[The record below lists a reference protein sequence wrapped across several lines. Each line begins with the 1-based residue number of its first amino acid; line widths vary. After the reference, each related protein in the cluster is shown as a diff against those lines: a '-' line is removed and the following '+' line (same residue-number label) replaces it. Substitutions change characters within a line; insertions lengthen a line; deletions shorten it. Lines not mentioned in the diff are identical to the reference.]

1 MDDRSKK
8 DTVKIK
14 AKQKKKIKLKPASPK
29 KESPKKMK
37 LKVKKVKEKKVKEK
51 KRIETNIEL
60 DIAEKAYNDKLK
72 GTEKKEIDILEKQEK
87 LNPELYPTLND
98 PNFLVKIAKKL
109 EFSETKYKGDIGNV
123 EIMADKMCNE
133 ERELAPHQIFVRNFL
148 SFNTPYNSLLL
159 YHGLGSGKTCAAVGI
174 MEECR
179 VNFKQLGINKKIFV
193 LAQPNVQN
201 NFKNELF
208 DSRKLKQ
215 INGIWTLK
223 SCIGEQ
229 LLKEINCNS
238 IKMTKEVIVKA
249 INKLIR
255 NAYKFIGYE
264 EFASYIIALS
274 NIEGDYKK
282 ETKKV
287 IIRKK
292 LNSLLEN
299 TLIVIDEVHNI
310 RAGAEKKPKRIYDT
324 LMILANYV
332 DNLRFLF
339 LSATPMFNN
348 SLEII
353 PLVNIMNANDNR
365 SMINVKEVFDENG
378 NLKINKDTGE
388 TIGEDLLKIKING
401 YVSYV
406 RGENPYSYPYKIYPI
421 LFQPEK
427 SIRQQSYPEKMMN
440 GADIIQPI
448 QYIDLFTLSASEY
461 QEKVYNYIIEHL
473 KTEKV
478 SFETLESFGY
488 TLLTPLVQ
496 TLNIV
501 YPNNNFIA
509 DKNVRQELLY
519 GLEGLRSVMDYSDSK
534 RDYRYK
540 KTTLDTYGRIFSKE
554 NIATYSPKIK
564 KIIDSIETSKGIILI
579 YSNYLEAGL
588 VPIALALE
596 EFGIKRHGDVPSLF
610 KEGDVKNKSHFKYVI
625 ISGDKSFSPNNN
637 VDLKACTNEGN
648 YNGDDV
654 KVVLISRAGTEGLD
668 FRNIRQVHILEP
680 WYNMNR
686 INQTIGRAVRT
697 KSHCQLPFLERNVMI
712 FLYGTLFSNN
722 IESTDL
728 YIYRHAEE
736 KAVQIG
742 KINRLLKQN
751 AVDCLLNKEQ
761 GNFTEEALDQSY
773 EIILSNLNKINYKI
787 GDKPFSEICDY
798 MESCNFLCNKEKE
811 IRESDVT
818 ASSYNQD
825 FASFNNDKII
835 KKIKYLFKEYYF
847 LKKEDL
853 IANLNIR
860 TSISLLQ
867 IYSALNKLLYD
878 NNEFLYDRYGK
889 PGKLLN
895 IGTYYLFQPIEVLDT
910 NISVFERVTPIDIKR
925 KELVYDVPKQM
936 EDNVDS
942 EEPSGTISI
951 KTNISKETKKG
962 TNKNFDRYL
971 EELKEK
977 YALATTFS
985 GKTKATSS
993 WYEVLNSCLVFLEP
1007 LGMTKQEVD
1016 NYIIQHIV
1024 DTVPYSLKL
1033 TLLDY
1038 LYSSNSLDEIEGKM
1052 KAYLDKYIFGS
1063 RIKGIILLNN
1073 TNKSTKKIVQTLLV
1087 LNKGKWKEALPEQK
1101 EILSKDIIA
1110 IHKEINDSLA
1120 KIYGF
1125 MVPFKKNNEVVFK
1138 IKTKDTT
1145 QKGARCDQANKAE
1158 TITLIKEIVKHNLSI
1173 DITIPE
1179 KISNNILCCA
1189 EEVILRHFNEKND
1202 KNTWF
1207 VNPERAAFI

>member
-1 MDDRSKK
+1 MDDTSKK
-8 DTVKIK
+8 DTIKIK

-29 KESPKKMK
+29 KKPPKKMK
-37 LKVKKVKEKKVKEK
+37 LKVKKVKEKK
-51 KRIETNIEL
+51 RIKTNIEL
-60 DIAEKAYNDKLK
+60 DILEKAYNDKLK
-72 GTEKKEIDILEKQEK
+72 DNEKKEIDILEKQEE

-208 DSRKLKQ
+208 DLRKLKQ
-215 INGIWTLK
+215 TNGIWTLK

-238 IKMTKEVIVKA
+238 IKMTKDAIIKA

-255 NAYKFIGYE
+255 NAYRFIGYE
-264 EFASYIIALS
+264 EFANYIIALS

-282 ETKKV
+282 ETKKI

-310 RAGAEKKPKRIYDT
+310 RAGTEKKPKRIYDT

-348 SLEII
+348 SLEIV
-353 PLVNIMNANDNR
+353 PLINIMNANDNR

-388 TIGEDLLKIKING
+388 TIGEDILKIKING

-406 RGENPYSYPYKIYPI
+406 RGENPYTYPYKIYPI
-421 LFQPEK
+421 LFEPER
-427 SIRQQSYPEKMMN
+427 SIRQQPYPEKMMN

-461 QEKVYNYIIEHL
+461 QEKVYNYIIDNL
-473 KTEKV
+473 KTENV

-488 TLLTPLVQ
+488 TVLTPLVKA
-496 TLNIV
+496 LNMV

-509 DKNVRQELLY
+509 NKNVRHELLY
-519 GLEGLRSVMDYSDSK
+519 GLEGLRSVMDYSEDK
-534 RDYRYK
+534 REYIYK
-540 KTTLDTYGRIFSKE
+540 KNIVDTYGRIFSRE
-554 NIATYSPKIK
+554 NIAKYSPKIK
-564 KIIDSIETSKGIILI
+564 NIIDSIETSKGIILI

-588 VPIALALE
+588 LPMALALE
-596 EFGIKRHGDVPSLF
+596 EFGIKRHGDVPCLF

-625 ISGDKSFSPNNN
+625 ISGEKNVSPNNN
-637 VDLKACTNEGN
+637 VDLKACTNESN
-648 YNGDDV
+648 YNGDEV

-686 INQTIGRAVRT
+686 VNQTIGRAVRT

-712 FLYGTLFSNN
+712 FLYGTMFSNN

-761 GNFTEEALDQSY
+761 GNFTEEALDQTY
-773 EIILSNLNKINYKI
+773 EIILSNLNKIKYKI

-798 MESCNFLCNKEKE
+798 MESCNFLCNKEKK

-853 IANLNIR
+853 IANLNLR
-860 TSISLLQ
+860 TSTSLLQ

-889 PGKLLN
+889 PGKLIN

-910 NISVFERVTPIDIKR
+910 NISVFERVSPIDIKR
-925 KELVYDVPKQM
+925 KKLVYDVPKEM
-936 EDNVDS
+936 EENVDS
-942 EEPSGTISI
+942 EQPSNFGSTKTTVSKQPKKI
-951 KTNISKETKKG
+951 K
-962 TNKNFDRYL
+962 NKNFDRYL

-977 YALATTFS
+977 YALARTFS

-1007 LGMTKQEVD
+1007 IGITKQEIN

-1024 DTVPYSLKL
+1024 DTVPYSLKI

-1038 LYSSNSLDEIEGKM
+1038 LYSSNSLDEIETIM
-1052 KAYLDKYIFGS
+1052 KAYLDKYIFGTKL
-1063 RIKGIILLNN
+1063 KGVILLNN
-1073 TNKSTKKIVQTLLV
+1073 TDKSSKKLIQTLLV

-1101 EILSKDIIA
+1101 DALSKDIIA
-1110 IHKEINDSLA
+1110 IHKEINESIA
-1120 KIYGF
+1120 NIYGF

-1138 IKTKDTT
+1138 IKTKNTT
-1145 QKGARCDQANKAE
+1145 QKGARCDQANKSE
-1158 TITLIKEIVKHNLSI
+1158 TINLIKEIVKNNRSI

-1189 EEVILRHFNEKND
+1189 QEVILRYFNEKDD

-1207 VNPERAAFI
+1207 VNPERSAFI